1 MCHLSAG
8 RQLMSAAFTGIHGV
22 IYCSLGYF
30 HLMPVN
36 WLYPHLC
43 KYGGYTR
50 RFTVF
55 CHLLQEQEQLPVRL
69 EDNQSAS
76 IDPSQSHHSQTLLV
90 QNLIIDAPIWV
101 FAYSVHSGII
111 TTMLLI
117 LASIKEYNLQS
128 K

>member
-8 RQLMSAAFTGIHGV
+8 RQLMSAAFMEIHGV
-22 IYCSLGYF
+22 IYCSLRYF
-30 HLMPVN
+30 HLTHVN

-43 KYGGYTR
+43 KYGGYTW

-55 CHLLQEQEQLPVRL
+55 CHSLQEREQLPVRL
-69 EDNQSAS
+69 EDNPSVS
-76 IDPSQSHHSQTLLV
+76 IDSSQSHHSQTLLV

-101 FAYSVHSGII
+101 FAYSVHSWII

-117 LASIKEYNLQS
+117 LALIKEYNLQS